1 MSVSEP
7 GKIITPW
14 AESGL
19 KNPIPPSANPATGR
33 AGFDQGFS
41 AINMTAKEA
50 GGIPPFGQD
59 FNGIFYEV
67 TNILRYMQAGGQ
79 PTFDAAL
86 ATAIGGY
93 PKGAMVLG
101 GDGFTLWQSK
111 VDSNSTDPNTDPSD
125 WGTFDIGLKADLAAP
140 DGSDIVGF
148 QQSGVG
154 AIPRTSQDKMREI
167 VSAPD
172 FGVGVAAFNAA
183 KVEMGTNPV
192 LIPRGTFD
200 IGAAEPDYEV
210 KGPGEV
216 AANGVTSGG
225 ADLSYNPAR
234 ESVFFTPTTYQR
246 EKQGINYPAPRGID
260 YVGSSYNFVLS
271 IGSKLQDQA
280 KSISNNVVV
289 GTLCGSAPIDWSRN
303 TVLGP
308 SVMAYA
314 GRVERTTAV
323 GSENLAWFGAP
334 NQQWL
339 RTYEHDWWRSPLGN
353 PVVPGDPG
361 WSGGLEEI
369 FPGIGA
375 RINAFTGYATN
386 SEEAGF
392 TSVYGRNAG
401 GHLVAGIRNVFSGYS
416 CAGQMFSGSYNCGYG
431 ARSLFNVVFG
441 ENLTAMGDS
450 SGRDALDSNNACF
463 FGYGAGRTVQNA
475 SGGVFIGNRTADGV
489 ISAEGAVIIG
499 NQAGAA
505 HTSNLDNKLIISNA
519 PATSSAPIIC
529 GDFTTN
535 RVGISMTPELLR
547 ARFHI
552 KSAGSGSALI
562 PDAGL
567 LVEGTNVSA
576 ITIETNSSGFGNLSF
591 ADQDSINV
599 GAIVYGHGSNSLT
612 FKTNGLEKWRI
623 ESAGHMRPMLDN
635 AYSVG
640 TGALRASTIYAGT
653 GAINTSDERAK
664 TFLDIDAAET
674 AVAKALKDMIRKFKF
689 NDAIEAKGIDGARI
703 HFGVGAQSV
712 GEVFTAHGL
721 DPHNYAM
728 FCYDEW
734 GDEFEDHAAEYE
746 EIPAVTEEVEGA
758 VIEIAPATKRL
769 VKEAYTVQ
777 AQVAGNRYGIRYD
790 ELLTFIISAM

>member
-1 MSVSEP
+1 MTVRNVKKNLAGQQDLLP
-7 GKIITPW
+7 GLGPYEQIRRGQTIIID
-14 AESGL
+14 G
-19 KNPIPPSANPATGR
+19 PAKSY
-33 AGFDQGFS
+33 FDLFVRS
-41 AINMTAKEA
+41 YAEA
-50 GGIPPFGQD
+50 GLPVKGTFEDGCTLDTVDDIAIHLAEGKGYSYSGTLPHTIGAMETPAGNPSWVARGD
-59 FNGIFYEV
+59 N
-67 TNILRYMQAGGQ
+67 TLRA
-79 PTFDAAL
+79 DVS
-86 ATAIGGY
+86 I
-93 PKGAMVLG
+93 PKGPIGVASLDEAKSILG
-101 GDGFTLWQSK
+101 LS
-111 VDSNSTDPNTDPSD
+111 PSRLPV
-125 WGTFDIGLKADLAAP
+125 GEYDIGTTL
-140 DGSDIVGF
+140 
-148 QQSGVG
+148 
-154 AIPRTSQDKMREI
+154 
-167 VSAPD
+167 
-172 FGVGVAAFNAA
+172 
-183 KVEMGTNPV
+183 
-192 LIPRGTFD
+192 
-200 IGAAEPDYEV
+200 PDYEIV
-210 KGPGEV
+210 GPGGLIS
-216 AANGVTSGG
+216 NGVTTGG

-234 ESVFFTPTTYQR
+234 ESTFFTPATYQR
-246 EKQGINYPAPRGID
+246 EKQGINYPAPRGTD
-260 YVGSSYNFVLS
+260 YVGSSYNFVLA
-271 IGSKLQDQA
+271 IGSKLQDQT

-431 ARSLFNVVFG
+431 AQSLFNVVFG
-441 ENLTAMGDS
+441 ENLTAMGDG
-450 SGRDALDSNNACF
+450 SGRDALDSSNACF

-489 ISAEGAVIIG
+489 ISAKGAVIIG

-529 GDFTTN
+529 GNFTTN
-535 RVGISMTPELLR
+535 QVGISMTPELLR

-567 LVEGTNVSA
+567 LVEGSNVSA

-612 FKTNGLEKWRI
+612 FKTNGLDKWRI

-653 GAINTSDERAK
+653 GTINTSDAREK
-664 TFLDIDAAET
+664 TAPLPITNAMMDAMDSVDIVLYKWLSSIAE
-674 AVAKALKDMIRKFKF
+674 
-689 NDAIEAKGIDGARI
+689 KGGDNARW
-703 HFGVGAQSV
+703 HFGAMAQAV
-712 GEVFTAHGL
+712 RDAFAAQGL
-721 DPHNYAM
+721 DGRGYGLL
-728 FCYDEW
+728 CYDEW
-734 GDEFEDHAAEYE
+734 GDEYEERAAEYE
-746 EIPAVTEEVEGA
+746 EVPAVTQEVDGEM
-758 VIEIAPATKRL
+758 VEITPAHQRL

-777 AQVAGNRYGIRYD
+777 TVVAGNRWGLRSDQCMWLLAAAARRRAERAEDRIRVI
-790 ELLTFIISAM
+790 EEKIAAAGW